1 MSSRGNGVKM
11 LVAGLYK
18 YLPPLRGQ
26 DYFNVILSRLPKN
39 ILYEQHYKKLNKN
52 FIDMDNWVLVIGNY
66 KTASK
71 HGIRVIRFTGV
82 LVDIVKKWIK
92 IAGIGDGDW
101 FLVNRMGK
109 KFRQDAF
116 TKMLWRIYGDNFSVD
131 MLRRIYISEMVSYLE
146 DLDNPVET
154 IKWRKRLAFMVG
166 HSLESQEFIYS
177 NFKRMKRKK
186 SSKKYMDEIFE
197 YLKAAYVGE

>member
-1 MSSRGNGVKM
+1 
-11 LVAGLYK
+11 
-18 YLPPLRGQ
+18 
-26 DYFNVILSRLPKN
+26 
-39 ILYEQHYKKLNKN
+39 
-52 FIDMDNWVLVIGNY
+52 
-66 KTASK
+66 
-71 HGIRVIRFTGV
+71 
-82 LVDIVKKWIK
+82 
-92 IAGIGDGDW
+92 
-101 FLVNRMGK
+101 
-109 KFRQDAF
+109 
-116 TKMLWRIYGDNFSVD
+116 MLWRIYGDNFSVD